1 VGPVPSLSGLVP
13 GQYTGFIA
21 IRRSAVGVYCL
32 TPAPGI
38 IPANEAP
45 VASGEDGGRGV
56 VPLAVVYAKQP
67 PDNCNPSELEV
78 KTYNLASGISSG
90 PSEGVAF
97 TIIVP

>member
-1 VGPVPSLSGLVP
+1 VSSIPSLAGLVP
-13 GQYTGFIA
+13 GQYAGFIA

-32 TPAPGI
+32 TPGPGI

-45 VASGEDGGRGV
+45 VASGEDSGRGV
-56 VPLAVVYAKQP
+56 VPLAAVYAKQP
-67 PDNCNPSELEV
+67 PDNCNSNELEV
-78 KTYNLASGISSG
+78 KTYNLASGTSG